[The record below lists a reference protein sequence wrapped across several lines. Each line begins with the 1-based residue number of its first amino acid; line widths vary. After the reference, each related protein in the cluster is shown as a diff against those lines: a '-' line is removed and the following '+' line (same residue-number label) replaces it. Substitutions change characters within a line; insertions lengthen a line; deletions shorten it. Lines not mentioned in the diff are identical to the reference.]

1 MALCFSVLLA
11 AALPKDNLIRPE
23 EEDKLE
29 EEQSSDGEKHEK
41 PALDMV
47 TVIKVY
53 KKTARSSPKPYSH
66 FTLCSEYVRLFIFYT
81 ANFLFP
87 TQVGLF
93 LNPRLPLLQ
102 TPSLWFPCVD
112 VFFVILTHHS
122 TEAML
127 EPHAKAELGMTQ
139 GQVGL
144 AFLLMGG
151 SYLTFTLLAGKVHLG

>member
-1 MALCFSVLLA
+1 MLR
-11 AALPKDNLIRPE
+11 LPRP
-23 EEDKLE
+23 
-29 EEQSSDGEKHEK
+29 
-41 PALDMV
+41 
-47 TVIKVY
+47 
-53 KKTARSSPKPYSH
+53 
-66 FTLCSEYVRLFIFYT
+66 FIFYT
-81 ANFLFP
+81 AYFLFP

-151 SYLTFTLLAGKVHLG
+151 SYLTFTLLAGKVHLGSFKYLNVKSTVSPQFLFRFAVG